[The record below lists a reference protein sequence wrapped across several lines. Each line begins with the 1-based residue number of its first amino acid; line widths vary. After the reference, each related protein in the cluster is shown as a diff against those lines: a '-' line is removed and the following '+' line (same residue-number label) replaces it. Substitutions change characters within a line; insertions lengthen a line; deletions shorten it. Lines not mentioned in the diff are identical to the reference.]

1 MDGLSTE
8 ENEKLSKFMD
18 LSFSLIMQ
26 GFDEM
31 EMQQRLE
38 FVKLLG
44 FTTELWFKKIYGRI
58 LTLEKDVKELKN
70 QLYNQSV
77 Q

>member
-8 ENEKLSKFMD
+8 ENEKLSKFMN
-18 LSFSLIMQ
+18 LSLSLIMR

-38 FVKLLG
+38 LVKLLG
-44 FTTELWFKKIYGRI
+44 FATEFWFEKIYGRLI
-58 LTLEKDVKELKN
+58 YLEKHVKELEEHINK
-70 QLYNQSV
+70 
-77 Q
+77 